1 MGIHAIMPIPGQ
13 VWQTRSTSLGYQ
25 SINVLLVYP
34 EFPKTFWSYEK
45 ILELVNRK
53 ALLPPLG
60 LITVAAILPQ
70 KWNLKLADVNIR
82 PVTEQE
88 WMWADLVIMS
98 GMIVQK
104 DNIIRQIN
112 LARHHGKPVAV
123 GGPYPSSTPEELVAA
138 GADSLI
144 LDDGEINLPMFV
156 AAWYGGDKG
165 GRFSSEGVKPDVTST
180 PIPRHDLLE
189 FKAYDSMSV
198 PFSRGCRL
206 QCEFCIFD
214 VLHGRKPQAKAPE

>member
-1 MGIHAIMPIPGQ
+1 
-13 VWQTRSTSLGYQ
+13 
-25 SINVLLVYP
+25 VYP
-34 EFPKTFWSYEK
+34 EFSKTFWSYET

-53 ALLPPLG
+53 ALPPPLG

-70 KWNLKLADVNIR
+70 KWNFKPVDVNIR
-82 PVTEQE
+82 AVTEQE
-88 WMWADLVIMS
+88 WMWADLAIMS

-104 DNIIRQIN
+104 DDIIRQ
-112 LARHHGKPVAV
+112 
-123 GGPYPSSTPEELVAA
+123 
-138 GADSLI
+138 
-144 LDDGEINLPMFV
+144 INLPMFV

-189 FKAYDSMSV
+189 FKAYNSMSV
-198 PFSRGCRL
+198 PFSRSCRL